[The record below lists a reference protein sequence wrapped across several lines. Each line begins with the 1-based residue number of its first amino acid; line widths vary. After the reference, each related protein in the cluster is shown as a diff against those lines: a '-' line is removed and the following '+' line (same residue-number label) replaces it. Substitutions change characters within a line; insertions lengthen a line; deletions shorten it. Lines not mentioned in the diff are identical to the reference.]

1 MLKLFYN
8 KNFSIIFSG
17 RLLTNL
23 GDSLYFII
31 TMWLVFDLTHSEF
44 YTGLAGFLLLL
55 PETLQFLIGPIV
67 NNYSPKLILI
77 FVQIFQGIL
86 MLIIPILYNT
96 NTLNIYLLLLLIFIS
111 STINQFNYP
120 IHNILL
126 PKILSYN
133 DLTKGNSL
141 LTVAYQGTDIPFNAL
156 SGLLLSITSAI
167 SLYLYNFF
175 AFIFTGFIFSFLS
188 VSFNT
193 SKKKKF
199 NINDYYNEIID
210 SFKFVF
216 STIIFKIFLGLIVLN
231 FTSGIIMAILPIYS
245 NIKGGPLFYGYYLSC
260 MSIGVLLGAFASN
273 FLDRFPL
280 GKLHIVMFF
289 ISFLSLFSS
298 TFFENHFNFVLFL
311 ITWIPFGV
319 TNVISIST
327 AQRLLDEDN
336 IAKVYTIINSVGVI
350 AMPIGSLFSGIIST
364 YIGPNNIMILSS
376 ILFLFV
382 TFIWITIH
390 DLRNLP
396 QSKNVKL

>member
-1 MLKLFYN
+1 
-8 KNFSIIFSG
+8 
-17 RLLTNL
+17 
-23 GDSLYFII
+23 
-31 TMWLVFDLTHSEF
+31 
-44 YTGLAGFLLLL
+44 
-55 PETLQFLIGPIV
+55 
-67 NNYSPKLILI
+67 
-77 FVQIFQGIL
+77 
-86 MLIIPILYNT
+86 
-96 NTLNIYLLLLLIFIS
+96 
-111 STINQFNYP
+111 
-120 IHNILL
+120 
-126 PKILSYN
+126 
-133 DLTKGNSL
+133 
-141 LTVAYQGTDIPFNAL
+141 
-156 SGLLLSITSAI
+156 
-167 SLYLYNFF
+167 
-175 AFIFTGFIFSFLS
+175 
-188 VSFNT
+188 
-193 SKKKKF
+193 
-199 NINDYYNEIID
+199 
-210 SFKFVF
+210 
-216 STIIFKIFLGLIVLN
+216 
-231 FTSGIIMAILPIYS
+231 MAILPIYS